1 MADDDEPS
9 GASDVP
15 DFEPPQACIQ
25 RVIKSV
31 LPENAQ
37 IMKESKQAY
46 SKAAGIFIIYVT
58 TWSVSVSRALR
69 LSRARS
75 PRRPPSPPSLLRR
88 RARRGWSRAESCIPA
103 NGATGSDVITASRAQ
118 RERLL
123 QGEEAPDDHHRGCA
137 RGNQVRAHSP
147 LLGDRA
153 ASLSCSLARAADRTV
168 RALGSQ
174 RARVRH
180 GRPAER
186 VPRGVPQGVQRQE

>member
-58 TWSVSVSRALR
+58 TWSVSVSRTLR

-75 PRRPPSPPSLLRR
+75 PHPRNGHECDLHVIS
-88 RARRGWSRAESCIPA
+88 RGS
-103 NGATGSDVITASRAQ
+103 AT
-118 RERLL
+118 
-123 QGEEAPDDHHRGCA
+123 
-137 RGNQVRAHSP
+137 
-147 LLGDRA
+147 
-153 ASLSCSLARAADRTV
+153 
-168 RALGSQ
+168 
-174 RARVRH
+174 
-180 GRPAER
+180 
-186 VPRGVPQGVQRQE
+186 